1 MKNRR
6 IIMNRIKTVSS
17 KGPWVMFLLLWIFGL
32 NSIAVAKQEDCWV
45 DLYEYA
51 EYIGENIRIKG
62 PMGLANLRSVNGENW
77 EARID
82 SLVVGS
88 DARVTIFEHTN
99 YKLTLTEM
107 AKHPELMKS
116 LGITEK
122 EIREESE
129 LIFKPNTRVNH
140 LGVYNFHK
148 KTKSLKIECLD

>member
-6 IIMNRIKTVSS
+6 IIMNRINTVSS
-17 KGPWVMFLLLWIFGL
+17 KGPWVMFLLLWILGL

-62 PMGLANLRSVNGENW
+62 PLGLANLRSVNGENW

-82 SLVVGS
+82 SLIVGS
-88 DARVTIFEHTN
+88 GARVTIFEHTN

-129 LIFKPNTRVNH
+129 LIFKPNARVNH

>member
-1 MKNRR
+1 
-6 IIMNRIKTVSS
+6 MNRVKTESS
-17 KGPWVMFLLLWIFGL
+17 KGLWVVFLLFWMFNL
-32 NSIAVAKQEDCWV
+32 SSSAVAKQEDCWV

-51 EYIGENIRIKG
+51 EYIGEHIRING
-62 PMGLANLRSVNGENW
+62 PTGLANLRSVNGKNW

-82 SLVVGS
+82 SLIVGPS
-88 DARVTIFEHTN
+88 ARVTIFEHTN

-129 LIFKPNTRVNH
+129 LIFKPNQRVNH
-140 LGVYNFHK
+140 LGIYNFHK